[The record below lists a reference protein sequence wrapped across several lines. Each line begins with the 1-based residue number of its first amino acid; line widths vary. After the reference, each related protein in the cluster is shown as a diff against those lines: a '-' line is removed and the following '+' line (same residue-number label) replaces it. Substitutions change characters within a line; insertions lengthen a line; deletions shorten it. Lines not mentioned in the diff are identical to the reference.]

1 MSVYGFTVTTAGEAL
16 LAQAAGSGQALV
28 ITGTQVGSGAV
39 ENAAAAKALT
49 ALLSPQQAGTYS
61 TPQINGGQ
69 ISLIVEYRNNL
80 NGGLTSGFS
89 LNEFGIFARVGAG
102 QATLLAYGSLG
113 DSPAAV
119 HPIADGLET
128 YRYPVAMAFS
138 GDLEVTV
145 EDPSGA
151 FVTDDALAQYV
162 PLSQKGQ
169 PGGVAGL
176 DSSGKVPEEQLPD
189 MDYLPLAGGTMTGA
203 IAMGGHKITG
213 LGAPSAS
220 SDAARLQEVNS
231 ILSTVNGGWVLLD
244 ELATAGSGT
253 WIAPDP
259 FGDGQ
264 PYQIGVLV
272 IGAGASGGA
281 AAVVGAS
288 YARAAASGGAS
299 GRMTAFIMTV
309 TPGQTINYVV
319 GSKGARALA
328 QAGDA
333 PLDREQYT
341 PGNNGGTSSFH
352 GVTADGGEG
361 GRASTRDTS
370 DSCTADGARGGQ
382 CSRYVSAS
390 RPDDNIDGA
399 WGGEVV
405 NRNTSTQ
412 NSTISAGFMFGFSAF
427 DTWNPFECRK
437 MLCSGGG
444 ASTEEVSMTAHEGA
458 GGEDPISQIAGHGQ
472 AKGGDGDS
480 NFVLTASS
488 GNSASAQGENA
499 VGVANGGGGA
509 TAAIKYTGSDGNWPT
524 ATANS
529 GAGTDGAIWIYIQGK
544 EAEAA

>member
-28 ITGTQVGSGAV
+28 ITGTQVGSGVV
-39 ENAAAAKALT
+39 EDAAAAKALT

-113 DSPAAV
+113 DSPAPV

-151 FVTDDALAQYV
+151 FVTDDQLAQYV

-189 MDYLPLAGGTMTGA
+189 MDYLPLAGGTMAGV
-203 IAMGGHKITG
+203 IAMGGYKITG

-231 ILSTVNGGWVLLD
+231 IFSTVNAGWVLLD
-244 ELATAGSGT
+244 ELATPGSGT
-253 WIAPDP
+253 WTVPDP

-272 IGAGASGGA
+272 IGAGGSGGA
-281 AAVVGAS
+281 AASMSNIDGS
-288 YARAAASGGAS
+288 DRANGYASGGAS
-299 GRMTAFIMTV
+299 GYMVSFIMTV

-319 GSKGARALA
+319 GAKGAAVTA
-328 QAGDA
+328 KAGDA
-333 PLDREQYT
+333 PLDRSGHAN
-341 PGNNGGTSSFH
+341 GNNGGASSFN

-361 GRASTRDTS
+361 GHALAANTDDNTYSV
-370 DSCTADGARGGQ
+370 DGARGAQ
-382 CSRYVSAS
+382 CSVYIEGQPSLPA
-390 RPDDNIDGA
+390 DGA
-399 WGGEVV
+399 WGGKIV
-405 NRNTSTQ
+405 N
-412 NSTISAGFMFGFSAF
+412 ISGERSDYSIGFDSIDGYNALNC
-427 DTWNPFECRK
+427 WNPFESRK

-444 ASTEEVSMTAHEGA
+444 AMARNDLGQIKGI
-458 GGEDPISQIAGHGQ
+458 GGTDPISQIAGHG
-472 AKGGDGDS
+472 ASKGGNAAALQQDQSSPSSVSREADS
-480 NFVLTASS
+480 AT
-488 GNSASAQGENA
+488 GNG
-499 VGVANGGGGA
+499 NGGGA
-509 TAAIKYTGSDGNWPT
+509 CAIALKVPNVDWPT
-524 ATANS
+524 ATAIS
-529 GAGTDGAIWIYIQGK
+529 GAGADGAIWIYIQGK
-544 EAEAA
+544 KEESA